1 MCKVHALT
9 QDQLRKANAPNAYGY
24 VHKYLMQIKWSK
36 ADLPKLSA
44 VAMHLKVYGRLTDES
59 QEALTILESHFGGS
73 GHALCTI
80 SSLDAIASKTSSK
93 DPSVQQR
100 PAWPKILVAVFETF
114 FVNTGSPIQIYTRF
128 E

>member
-1 MCKVHALT
+1 MCKVYALT

-59 QEALTILESHFGGS
+59 QEALTIPLRRIRSR
-73 GHALCTI
+73 ALHYQFAGCH
-80 SSLDAIASKTSSK
+80 
-93 DPSVQQR
+93 R
-100 PAWPKILVAVFETF
+100 
-114 FVNTGSPIQIYTRF
+114 
-128 E
+128 